1 MGTTLPCRSAPWC
14 IILSLACS
22 SLFPCSGAAQGLT
35 SFIFKRAPGSSDT
48 VTVFADGN
56 LRSAVGKDE
65 DATLASGAL
74 GVEVKKQTVLLSL
87 RITTTGT
94 SQPLRSRHASAIL
107 VPGTGSSLNAGYGEI
122 RITSSQQGAFFQSG
136 VRGYVSVT
144 TAQWSDTLS
153 NRTVGALVG
162 GAGIGGFVN
171 LFGGTIGARLPPPP
185 DTARSGGQASPD
197 TNVRDTSV
205 VAEAADS
212 ARVPPVTDRV
222 QVDRDETQGS
232 DGTQH
237 TRVAGIIDFGLAW
250 RTLGGD
256 IVNEANRA
264 VLENVLNSAAKNRLG
279 LEIGVALQVNDL
291 RAGLTYY
298 LFGGRVPGLSR
309 GQVVAG
315 FSVAV
320 PLIKGPLS

>member
-1 MGTTLPCRSAPWC
+1 MSTAHRLRTVPRFASLPLLFLL
-14 IILSLACS
+14 LSPS
-22 SLFPCSGAAQGLT
+22 PGATQGLT
-35 SFIFKRAPGSSDT
+35 GFIFKRAPGSSDT
-48 VTVFADGN
+48 VTVFADGS

-94 SQPLRSRHASAIL
+94 AQPLRERHAAAIL

-122 RITSSQQGAFFQSG
+122 RITSSQAGAFFQSG
-136 VRGYVSVT
+136 LRGYVSVT
-144 TAQWSDTLS
+144 TTEWTDTLA

-162 GAGIGGFVN
+162 GIGIGGFVN
-171 LFGGTIGARLPPPP
+171 LFGGTLGAPLKPAKP
-185 DTARSGGQASPD
+185 DRNEDA
-197 TNVRDTSV
+197 
-205 VAEAADS
+205 AADS
-212 ARVPPVTDRV
+212 SLAPAEADSAAVPAATEGAL
-222 QVDRDETQGS
+222 DEGS
-232 DGTQH
+232 AAQEPNGAQR
-237 TRVAGIIDFGLAW
+237 TRVAGVLDLGLAW

-256 IVNEANRA
+256 IVSRANQD
-264 VLENVLNSAAKNRLG
+264 VLENLFNSDAKNRLG

-291 RAGLTYY
+291 KAGLTYY
-298 LFGGRVPGLSR
+298 LFGGSVPGLSR

-320 PLIKGPLS
+320 PLIKGALN